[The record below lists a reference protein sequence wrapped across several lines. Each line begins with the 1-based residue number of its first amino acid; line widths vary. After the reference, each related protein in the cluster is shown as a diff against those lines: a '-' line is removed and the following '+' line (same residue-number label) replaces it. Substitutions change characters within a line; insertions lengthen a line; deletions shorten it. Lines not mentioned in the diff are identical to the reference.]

1 MTIYAWGKSRHFLR
15 LPVPS
20 ERLFDVAPDTR
31 VLAHCHWQPR
41 RDTQPTLLGL
51 HGLESSSSAH
61 YMRGLADKAYA
72 AGYNVVL
79 LNQRNC
85 GGTERLAPGLY
96 HSGLTADADHVLHE
110 LATVDGLSQFV
121 IAGYSLGGNLA
132 LKLAGDYGDA
142 PPASLVGVCAVSP
155 VMDLESCV
163 GALERKQNIAY
174 QWNFVRGLKARMR
187 RKAACF
193 PGRFDIS
200 LLDRIWTVREFD
212 ERYTAP
218 HFGFRNA
225 SDYYYRASAMRVMD
239 RIRVPTLII
248 TAEDDP
254 FVPSTPFRDPCV
266 TSNPH
271 VELVITRNG
280 GHCAFVTDAA
290 PGSDGYWAE
299 EEIMKFVKGRREKGE
314 GKVQGGGTLQALRSR
329 VAFKVAET
337 AQ

>member
-1 MTIYAWGKSRHFLR
+1 
-15 LPVPS
+15 
-20 ERLFDVAPDTR
+20 
-31 VLAHCHWQPR
+31 
-41 RDTQPTLLGL
+41 
-51 HGLESSSSAH
+51 
-61 YMRGLADKAYA
+61 MRGLADKAYA

-96 HSGLTADADHVLHE
+96 HSGLTADADRVLHE
-110 LATVDGLSQFV
+110 LAAADGISRFV

-142 PPASLVGVCAVSP
+142 PPAALIAICAVSP

-163 GALERKQNIAY
+163 RALERKQNIAY
-174 QWNFVRGLKARMR
+174 QWNFVRGLRARMR

-200 LLDRIWTVREFD
+200 RLDRIWTVREFD
-212 ERYTAP
+212 ECYTAP
-218 HFGFRNA
+218 HFGFRDA

-248 TAEDDP
+248 TADDDP
-254 FVPSTPFRDPCV
+254 FVPSGPFRDPCV
-266 TSNPH
+266 TSNPY
-271 VELVITRNG
+271 VEAVITPTG
-280 GHCAFVTDAA
+280 GHCAFVTDAR

-299 EEIMKFVKGRREKGE
+299 EEIMKFAQSAQLSAASQTPVP
-314 GKVQGGGTLQALRSR
+314 VPALR
-329 VAFKVAET
+329 A
-337 AQ
+337 